1 MHLAHSLIISTGFYN
16 SRSNYELSF
25 PFLALGATEPHKVRG
40 RKNLRDDLVH
50 LHSTPLI
57 EVKTQTRI
65 LKSKDIFNELPCAR
79 GDTVELQ
86 GEEFCLFSKPQK
98 LDVIQQN
105 QRGVPEDKP
114 CSVLTLSSQAELE
127 TLLPFSEILPSPT
140 SLWIL
145 YIPNLHANRLAKVTL
160 GNFLLYISG
169 CRCMHKRWLQE

>member
-1 MHLAHSLIISTGFYN
+1 MIWST
-16 SRSNYELSF
+16 
-25 PFLALGATEPHKVRG
+25 
-40 RKNLRDDLVH
+40 
-50 LHSTPLI
+50 STPLHS
-57 EVKTQTRI
+57 
-65 LKSKDIFNELPCAR
+65 LSKDPNENSEIQGHLYELPCAR
-79 GDTVELQ
+79 GDTAELQ
-86 GEEFCLFSKPQK
+86 GEEFCIFSKPQK